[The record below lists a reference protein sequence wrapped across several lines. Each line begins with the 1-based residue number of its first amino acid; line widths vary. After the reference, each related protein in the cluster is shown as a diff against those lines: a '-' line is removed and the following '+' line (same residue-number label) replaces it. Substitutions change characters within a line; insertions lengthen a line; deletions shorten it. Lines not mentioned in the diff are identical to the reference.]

1 MALLND
7 LQSSMNSLEKYKFIT
22 ARVLQYLPEVISS
35 KCRDKSYIIIKSVSG
50 NTEKYARPYNENL
63 FIDNQESFSAQFDKF
78 TDILKR
84 CKSND
89 YNFNDDD
96 FITVDRIAYTIQQSI
111 GIGLD
116 LLGNQ
121 NANRKHVGNRFE
133 ELIRLLVREV
143 GINNKK
149 VVLKIPYEDQETYS
163 CETDL
168 VLSPVEDVKSDSFH
182 IDENEVVI
190 SLKTSSKDRMG
201 KIFMDKLLM
210 SKFTKQDVKVIG
222 IFLNDVQR
230 KEQNKISYTFV
241 AGLFMVYTKF
251 LTKLDGVYY
260 IDPPPNAF
268 REPYK
273 KHIRRFSDF
282 LLTDIKQIFRT

>member
-1 MALLND
+1 MALLDD
-7 LQSSMNSLEKYKFIT
+7 LQSSINSLEEYKFIT
-22 ARVLQYLPEVISS
+22 ERILQYLPEVISS
-35 KCRDKSYIIIKSVSG
+35 KCRDKGYIIIKSVAGS
-50 NTEKYARPYNENL
+50 TEKYARPYNESL

-78 TDILKR
+78 ADILKR
-84 CKSND
+84 CKNND
-89 YNFNDDD
+89 YHFNDDD

-116 LLGNQ
+116 FLGNQ

-133 ELIRLLVREV
+133 ELIRLLVREA

-251 LTKLDGVYY
+251 LTELNGVYY